1 MRGRKALY
9 VRKIVERGI
18 ERITFIAFTFT
29 FLFSFFY
36 LLSYMVDV
44 EEKVYDI
51 IVDKLAVPRGT
62 LTLESDLAKDL
73 GADSLDMVE
82 LIMEFERVFNI
93 KIADDDVEK
102 TRTIGQ
108 VVDYIKTHLPN
119 NDDEAEGCSC
129 CDGNCSGCSTTE

>member
-1 MRGRKALY
+1 
-9 VRKIVERGI
+9 
-18 ERITFIAFTFT
+18 
-29 FLFSFFY
+29 
-36 LLSYMVDV
+36 MVDV

-62 LTLESDLAKDL
+62 LTLESDLSKDL

-82 LIMEFERVFNI
+82 LIMEFERVFNM

-108 VVDYIKTHLPN
+108 VVDYIKAHLPKE
-119 NDDEAEGCSC
+119 DDGEEAEDCSC
-129 CDGNCSGCSTTE
+129 CDGNCSGCNATE